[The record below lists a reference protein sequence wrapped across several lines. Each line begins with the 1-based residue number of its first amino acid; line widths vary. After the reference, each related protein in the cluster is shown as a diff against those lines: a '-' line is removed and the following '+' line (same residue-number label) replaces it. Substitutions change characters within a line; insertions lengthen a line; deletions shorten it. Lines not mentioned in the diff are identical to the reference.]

1 MSIKKVIFS
10 FAALALF
17 LGLTVAP
24 ASAQTVD
31 INSLLQ
37 QIAQLQTQIAALS
50 GTPTAGLSAVCN
62 FSRNL
67 SEGVTGDD
75 VKCLQNYLK
84 STGHFPAATNS
95 TGFFGPT
102 TKSSV
107 IKWQTANGVAPASGF
122 FGSISQVK
130 YYAMVGTTGPTGPGP
145 ITTLPTGCQAGW
157 LVNTMTGA
165 SCTPAPLPT
174 GCQAGDLFCRT
185 VVGLSCTTP
194 TTLPAGCQAGDLA
207 SRTTGLSCAGG
218 TTPTTPT
225 GLTGGAGS
233 VSEY

>member
-130 YYAMVGTTGPTGPGP
+130 YYAMVGTTGPIGPGVGP
-145 ITTLPTGCQAGW
+145 ITTGPCTGGA
-157 LVNTMTGA
+157 LFNSVTGA
-165 SCTPAPLPT
+165 SCTAP
-174 GCQAGDLFCRT
+174 
-185 VVGLSCTTP
+185 V
-194 TTLPAGCQAGDLA
+194 LPAG
-207 SRTTGLSCAGG
+207 
-218 TTPTTPT
+218 
-225 GLTGGAGS
+225 
-233 VSEY
+233 